1 MINIFIRL
9 EEQKHINEY
18 KVHRDIMQKLI
29 PAEKWLLATVGINL
43 ERNCN
48 RTLFRLATG
57 ENL

>member
-43 ERNCN
+43 ERN
-48 RTLFRLATG
+48 
-57 ENL
+57 